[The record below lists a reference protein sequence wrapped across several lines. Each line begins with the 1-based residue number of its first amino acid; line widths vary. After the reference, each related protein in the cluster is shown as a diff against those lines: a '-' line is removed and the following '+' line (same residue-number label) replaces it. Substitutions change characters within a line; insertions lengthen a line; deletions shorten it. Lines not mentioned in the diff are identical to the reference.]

1 VTAWQSNGMTDKH
14 GCEIALVIDEQ
25 GTKEVGMKRT
35 IIEGVVAEVALHLER
50 ACGSSRSFTAQRHS
64 H

>member
-1 VTAWQSNGMTDKH
+1 MTDKH